1 MPWFSQQLVCG
12 NSLIGARRQIYR
24 VNQLPTSTARSA
36 KPRKLWHEYAPQE
49 LAWNAELPDDGA
61 RLDRLCELNVA
72 RQVINVAN
80 TTVVQEA
87 WRREQPLSIH
97 GWIYSIANGKLSDL
111 DLGVNN
117 NPELRTLEA
126 DSYNG

>member
-1 MPWFSQQLVCG
+1 M
-12 NSLIGARRQIYR
+12 
-24 VNQLPTSTARSA
+24 
-36 KPRKLWHEYAPQE
+36 
-49 LAWNAELPDDGA
+49 
-61 RLDRLCELNVA
+61 
-72 RQVINVAN
+72 AN

>member
-1 MPWFSQQLVCG
+1 
-12 NSLIGARRQIYR
+12 
-24 VNQLPTSTARSA
+24 
-36 KPRKLWHEYAPQE
+36 
-49 LAWNAELPDDGA
+49 
-61 RLDRLCELNVA
+61 VA